1 MARLTQIIGR
11 VTRVTPRQATVSIL
25 VVNDIP
31 CGGALGHGAGAR
43 GNHAAGEGIDGTDFQ
58 GVIRAQDVRSTEK
71 DSVVLKECFRPG
83 DIIRATVISLGD
95 ARSYYLSTAGNHLGV
110 VHATSSDT
118 SASDGWAPAG
128 RAMQPVSWKEMTDP
142 VTGATEQR
150 KVAKPEWV

>member
-1 MARLTQIIGR
+1 MQIIGR

-95 ARSYYLSTAGNHLGV
+95 ARWSCQ
-110 VHATSSDT
+110 
-118 SASDGWAPAG
+118 AS
-128 RAMQPVSWKEMTDP
+128 R
-142 VTGATEQR
+142 
-150 KVAKPEWV
+150 